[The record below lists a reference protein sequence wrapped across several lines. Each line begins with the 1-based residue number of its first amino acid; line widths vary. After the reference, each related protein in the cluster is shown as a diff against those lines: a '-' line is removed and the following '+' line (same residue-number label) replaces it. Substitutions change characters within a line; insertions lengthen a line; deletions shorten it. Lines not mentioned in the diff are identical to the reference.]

1 MSTAIYCCQQV
12 SHKSCVERHNLPDAV
27 VDMFILKTL
36 TIQMDK
42 IGSQLPNE
50 LPHWQIALTALNYSV
65 NKYVLPSR
73 SLPSISS
80 TTLVVDGFAVD
91 CSFISNGGIQTNKS
105 KSPSAARAASTPQR
119 TYEVYSIVGSVSARR
134 FDRALK
140 LSRPSFPSRAI
151 GQKAGRLGTPKS

>member
-1 MSTAIYCCQQV
+1 
-12 SHKSCVERHNLPDAV
+12 
-27 VDMFILKTL
+27 MFILKTL

-91 CSFISNGGIQTNKS
+91 CSFISNGGPTNKQVQIAFGGS
-105 KSPSAARAASTPQR
+105 RRLNASTNLR
-119 TYEVYSIVGSVSARR
+119 GI
-134 FDRALK
+134 
-140 LSRPSFPSRAI
+140 
-151 GQKAGRLGTPKS
+151 

>member
-1 MSTAIYCCQQV
+1 
-12 SHKSCVERHNLPDAV
+12 
-27 VDMFILKTL
+27 MFILKTL

-140 LSRPSFPSRAI
+140 LSRPSFPSPAI
-151 GQKAGRLGTPKS
+151 GQKVGRRGTPKRPRAKGVEK